1 MKPIN
6 ALITAMLGG
15 LATFAVQT
23 AYFPLEAQ
31 AEPFHVP
38 DGPNWRQQVLDRD
51 PGSAQADRVLAHLS
65 SKLELTY
72 DQAQKARTIL
82 EQRHQRILALLL
94 TAPPT
99 LTRDQFLVRSR
110 KITAQSHEQLNA
122 LLDSEQIMLAQ
133 QMRRVHSREG

>member
-31 AEPFHVP
+31 AEPFHIP

-51 PGSAQADRVLAHLS
+51 PGSAEADRLLARLS
-65 SKLELTY
+65 SKLELTP
-72 DQAQKARTIL
+72 DQAQKARPIL
-82 EQRHQRILALLL
+82 EHRHQRILALLL

-99 LTRDQFLVRSR
+99 LTRAQFLAQSR

-122 LLDSEQIMLAQ
+122 LLDPQQVVLAQ
-133 QMRRVHSREG
+133 QMRRVRSREG